1 MNILTELKRPF
12 DPSLVKWRVGAT
24 NERKQN
30 GKVITPATK
39 GIALAYIDA
48 RDVMKRLDEVCGV
61 DGWDKTIEH
70 FPNGFICELT
80 IKTGDIYAT
89 RSDVAGY
96 TKVEPEKGGAS
107 DAFKRAAANWGIGR
121 YLYYLPNEWV
131 ELTNKG
137 SAEWPKYVLA
147 TTPKLPKWATPE
159 GYDEKVVEA
168 QADQSSGMDSE
179 EMYTVSDID
188 TSEDRLKAIANA
200 ARN

>member
-1 MNILTELKRPF
+1 MTDVLTQLKRPF

-24 NERKQN
+24 TADKS
-30 GKVITPATK
+30 K

-61 DGWDKTIEH
+61 SGWQKRLTP
-70 FPNGFICELT
+70 FQNGFVCEIDVWDHEKKMWT
-80 IKTGDIYAT
+80 T
-89 RSDVAGY
+89 RSDVAGL

-107 DAFKRAAANWGIGR
+107 DAFKRAGANWGIGR

-131 ELTNKG
+131 ALKNVG
-137 SAEWPKYVLA
+137 SEKYPKHVLGQ
-147 TTPKLPKWATPE
+147 TPKLPKWATPE

-168 QADQSSGMDSE
+168 QADASSGMDAE